1 MASPTLRTRGQ
12 RLRAARKRRF
22 PSARAAAIA
31 FGIPVSTYGAHERAQ
46 ARGGRDFGPHEARQY
61 ARRLGVMTEWLLTGY
76 HPSAQARSQ
85 STIIARIQGYIG
97 LDGEVHIY
105 KVRPENLKTME
116 LPPLVTDTTVGLV
129 IRGDALGPAF
139 ADWVLIYDDLREPV
153 MPELIGQVCVVALA
167 NGRVV
172 IRRLMEGDVAGR
184 YNLIS
189 QVPPDIRDVA
199 VLWAA
204 RVKALVRAQV
214 RRSEK
219 PAASAPA
226 TQLILP
232 AGS

>member
-1 MASPTLRTRGQ
+1 MARPTLRTRGQ

-46 ARGGRDFGPHEARQY
+46 ARGGRDFGPREARQY
-61 ARRLGVMTEWLLTGY
+61 ARRLGVTTEWLLTGY
-76 HPSAQARSQ
+76 QPAARARPQ
-85 STIIARIQGYIG
+85 STIIAHIHGNIG
-97 LDGEVHIY
+97 IDGEVRLFNIL
-105 KVRPENLKTME
+105 PENLETE

-153 MPELIGQVCVVALA
+153 MPELIGQVCVAALA

-172 IRRLMEGDVAGR
+172 IRRLMEGDVEGR

-214 RRSEK
+214 RHPEK
-219 PAASAPA
+219 VAASAPA
-226 TQLILP
+226 TQLIP
-232 AGS
+232 QARS